1 MSNLKGLTGLITGN
15 GVGGEHQISSGPCN
29 IFFDG
34 DFDGAT
40 VTMETT
46 IGDSGFVPALDG
58 TNPIVFIESNGAGYN
73 LHAGQFIRFSTTGA
87 GGSTLINYQIN
98 MG

>member
-1 MSNLKGLTGLITGN
+1 MSNLKGLTGLITGD
-15 GVGGEHQISSGPCN
+15 GQSSEHQIAAGPCN
-29 IFFDG
+29 IFLDG

-40 VTMETT
+40 VALETT
-46 IGDSGFVPALDG
+46 VGDSGFVPTLDG
-58 TNPIVFIESNGAGYN
+58 TNPITFIESTGSAYN
-73 LHAGQFIRFSTTGA
+73 FFSGQFIRFSTTGA